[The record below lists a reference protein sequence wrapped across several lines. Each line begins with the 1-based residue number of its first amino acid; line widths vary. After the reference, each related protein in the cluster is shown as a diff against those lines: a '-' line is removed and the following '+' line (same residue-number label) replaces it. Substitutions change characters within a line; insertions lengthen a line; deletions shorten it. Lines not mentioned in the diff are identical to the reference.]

1 MADEVDYE
9 ALPSNASL
17 GVSNLCV
24 TCLAIHS
31 FSSHQVNMMA
41 GALVSYLPIRRPS
54 VMDRLHQSHH
64 LNTRW
69 KIAWPRKN

>member
-24 TCLAIHS
+24 ACLVIHS

-41 GALVSYLPIRRPS
+41 GALVSCLSIRQLS
-54 VMDRLHQSHH
+54 FMDRLHQSHH
-64 LNTRW
+64 
-69 KIAWPRKN
+69 IA